1 MRPVDDMLRTKA
13 FGDQYFDWL
22 LNELFGG
29 VAEERQSTSVGGK
42 NAALSA
48 HHHHGVG
55 SGVEKSAKIPRNK
68 LGVRPCRHRSSA
80 SRTLHI
86 NPWAV
91 NGFCRNAMFAGS
103 PAY

>member
-29 VAEERQSTSVGGK
+29 VAEERQSTCVSGK

-48 HHHHGVG
+48 DYHHGVG
-55 SGVEKSAKIPRNK
+55 SGVKKPAKVLRNELGFRPR
-68 LGVRPCRHRSSA
+68 RHRPIA

-91 NGFCRNAMFAGS
+91 NGFCRNTMSAGR
-103 PAY
+103 PAC